1 MTNIKD
7 MITKAKAK
15 KAQKEFN
22 EIMRTYDQHIID
34 LQDQEH
40 EWRKMAWD
48 PTLSAK
54 DRAFARYQ
62 VTILA
67 EMIYNTVRE
76 RSQFMMRSF

>member
-48 PTLSAK
+48 VTLNDK

-62 VTILA
+62 VTVLA
-67 EMIYNTVRE
+67 EMIYNTVKE
-76 RSQFMMRSF
+76 RSEFMMRSF